1 MSYAKTWQH
10 LYRLDLWNVAVSSGR
25 FIYMVSSITIDS
37 TTFTRRYDTPR
48 LIVLRFF
55 LSLKKMPR
63 IQLYSISVRKSRM
76 SNHKV
81 DINKTTLWDHIK
93 KRMPRVEDSLST
105 TKPTLRDH
113 PNSCPN
119 DRNYTTGL
127 WNLAFTYI
135 IVTAPTVILASSA
148 PMVITSLSVKIRAN
162 AYRNQSLNDSSWST
176 SSCCD
181 VLATVPVIY
190 I

>member
-1 MSYAKTWQH
+1 
-10 LYRLDLWNVAVSSGR
+10 
-25 FIYMVSSITIDS
+25 MVSSITIDS

-63 IQLYSISVRKSRM
+63 IQLYSISVRKS
-76 SNHKV
+76 
-81 DINKTTLWDHIK
+81 
-93 KRMPRVEDSLST
+93 
-105 TKPTLRDH
+105 
-113 PNSCPN
+113 
-119 DRNYTTGL
+119 YTTGL

-135 IVTAPTVILASSA
+135 IVSAPTVILASSA

-190 I
+190 IQLSPVCTMAKVQDFHQCGKTNRQTDKQTNRQTNKQTSRQTDKQTYDPRLCSENKAYGRLRHAWRPTYALIP

>member
-1 MSYAKTWQH
+1 
-10 LYRLDLWNVAVSSGR
+10 
-25 FIYMVSSITIDS
+25 
-37 TTFTRRYDTPR
+37 
-48 LIVLRFF
+48 
-55 LSLKKMPR
+55 MPR
-63 IQLYSISVRKSRM
+63 IGM
-76 SNHKV
+76 FNHRV
-81 DINKTTLWDHIK
+81 GINKPTLRDHTK
-93 KRMPRVEDSLST
+93 KKDPKRRGFQHRVST

-162 AYRNQSLNDSSWST
+162 AYRNQSLNDSSCST
-176 SSCCD
+176 FSCGD
-181 VLATVPVIY
+181 VLATVPVIC